1 MNRLEEL
8 LPAAAWRAL
17 EADIAE
23 LQRVIKVDGVAE
35 ELHASKV
42 NWCKLKLHVA
52 LGCKMKQ
59 VRG

>member
-23 LQRVIKVDGVAE
+23 LQRVMKVDGVAE

-42 NWCKLKLHVA
+42 TWCKLKLHVA
-52 LGCKMKQ
+52 LGYQ
-59 VRG
+59 